1 MSNQYPVRLT
11 KDPPH
16 AADIV
21 IIGGGIIGAA
31 TAYFAARAGL
41 ESVVVEKRPL
51 LATLT
56 TPAATGAFRAQFD
69 NAAEMELVRE
79 GIAFYTNFAE
89 VAELPGYDIALQQQG
104 YLWLATSEETAQ
116 RQRELVALQHSWGL
130 TDVELLSGDTA
141 RERFPFLSPDVR
153 QARYRAGDGWLDPRK
168 LAIGYAAASKATYV
182 VDTTATGFLRSGG
195 RISGVLT
202 SRGPI
207 SCGTAVIAAGPF
219 SKNVAMLAGL
229 ELPLTFVRRQRMIM
243 PEVTEV
249 PDKAPMTIDEETGAH
264 WRPALRGA
272 NLLWT
277 APDVP
282 PGPPEENVT
291 PNESLAIGLLDP
303 QSAFSVARISPF
315 WRTVWERNTD
325 QWYLRAGQYSYTP
338 DHRPFLGATP
348 VEGLYVNCGYS
359 GHGIMGSAGGSRIVV
374 DTITG
379 KLVSDANPFRL
390 DRPIVERAL
399 DVL

>member
-1 MSNQYPVRLT
+1 MSNQYAVRLT

-16 AADIV
+16 SADIV

-41 ESVVVEKRPL
+41 EAVVVEKRPL

-69 NAAEMELVRE
+69 NAPEMELVRE
-79 GIAFYTNFAE
+79 GIALYTNFAE
-89 VAELPGYDIALQQQG
+89 IAELPGYDIALQQQG
-104 YLWLATSEETAQ
+104 YLWLATSEETAE
-116 RQRELVALQHSWGL
+116 RQRELVALQRSWGL
-130 TDVELLSGDTA
+130 TDVELLSGDAA

-153 QARYRAGDGWLDPRK
+153 QARFRAGDGWLDPRK
-168 LAIGYAAASKATYV
+168 LAMGYAAASRATYV
-182 VDTTATGFLRSGG
+182 VATTATGFLWTGERVSG
-195 RISGVLT
+195 ILT

-207 SCGTAVIAAGPF
+207 SCSAAVIAAGPF
-219 SKNVAMLAGL
+219 SQAVATLAGL
-229 ELPLTFVRRQRMIM
+229 DLPLAFVRRQRMIM
-243 PEVTEV
+243 PDVGEV
-249 PDKAPMTIDEETGAH
+249 PVDAPMTIDEETGAH

-277 APDVP
+277 APDVA

-291 PNESLAIGLLDP
+291 PSDSFAFGLLDP
-303 QSAFSVARISPF
+303 ESSYSVARISPF

-338 DHRPFLGATP
+338 DHRPFLGSTP
-348 VEGLYVNCGYS
+348 VEGLFVNCGYS

-379 KLVSDANPFRL
+379 KLASAANPFRL